1 MGWKTVGQPTSIERV
16 SRAIHQKR
24 LSHAYLICGVD
35 GVGKLTFAL
44 DIAKIA
50 NCLNVDRDIAPC
62 GSCNQCLRIEAY
74 NHTDVHLY
82 DVDRDSGSENHAS
95 TMVSIEQLREDFLK
109 KVHRKPYEGR
119 TRVFIISSVDSM
131 RAEQSNILLKT
142 LEEPP
147 EDVMI
152 ILLAQDSSAVLA
164 TIVSRCQI
172 LSLEQV
178 SEANIVELLTSFNL
192 HADAPLLQI
201 AKLARGRP
209 EWARQVAMEPGILQ
223 NLEDKLNDFVG
234 CLGDGMGQRLDLSR
248 KLSNQFMRHR
258 DEVFDF
264 LDIAITWTRDVL
276 LVAVGR
282 SDTIVNISR
291 KEEIKGLSNIL
302 GIIDI
307 LTILKL
313 LKITNDH
320 LRKNVTSSLV
330 FDNMMLKLPSV
341 GKITI

>member
-1 MGWKTVGQPTSIERV
+1 
-16 SRAIHQKR
+16 
-24 LSHAYLICGVD
+24 
-35 GVGKLTFAL
+35 
-44 DIAKIA
+44 
-50 NCLNVDRDIAPC
+50 
-62 GSCNQCLRIEAY
+62 
-74 NHTDVHLY
+74 
-82 DVDRDSGSENHAS
+82 
-95 TMVSIEQLREDFLK
+95 MVSIEQLREDFLK

-119 TRVFIISSVDSM
+119 TRGFIISSVDSM

-142 LEEPP
+142 WEEPP

-178 SEANIVELLTSFNL
+178 SEANIVEVLTSFNL
-192 HADAPLLQI
+192 DADAPLLQI

-209 EWARQVAMEPGILQ
+209 EWARQVAMDPGILQ

-341 GKITI
+341 GKITM